1 MDQDAYGLALR
12 IAQARGWDCRPQGF
26 GASQARLLV
35 ESEERWLGITL
46 APDDLVLLAAGHVV
60 DGTPGNPEVETS
72 ATGSDLES
80 LLAELDLLWQRL
92 AGQKA

>member
-1 MDQDAYGLALR
+1 MDKGAYGLALR
-12 IAQARGWDCRPQGF
+12 IAQARGWDCRPQDF

-35 ESEERWLGITL
+35 ESEQRWLGITL

-60 DGTPGNPEVETS
+60 DGTPADPGAETS
-72 ATGSDLES
+72 AMSTDMES

-92 AGQKA
+92 